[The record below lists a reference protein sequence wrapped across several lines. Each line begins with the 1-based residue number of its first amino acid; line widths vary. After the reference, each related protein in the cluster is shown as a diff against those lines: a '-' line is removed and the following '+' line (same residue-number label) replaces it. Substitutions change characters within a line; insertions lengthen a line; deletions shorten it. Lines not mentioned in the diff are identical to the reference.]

1 MDAEPLTTFIAGR
14 LPELWLRT
22 GEHLMLTGCSS
33 GAAMLIGIP
42 IGMLVFRKSWLR
54 NPAMGAIGILQT
66 IPSLAMLAF
75 LLALL
80 HRIGALPAI
89 IALTIYALL
98 PIVRNTLTGLE
109 GVSPQVMEAAKGIG
123 MTHGQQLRMVRI
135 PLAAPVI
142 VAGIR
147 TAAVVGVGIA
157 TLSAFIGAGGL
168 GQFINRGLAL
178 SNTRLILLGA
188 VPAALLALVID
199 FTIGAFE
206 WGLRPERKRGNKGP
220 VQAMIRLTA
229 RFMPILLILAGMF
242 VYFTGPYAQKRQTSS
257 APRTGTVIIGTKN
270 FTEQL
275 ILGELMAQIIEGQT
289 GLTVERRFNLG
300 GTMICHGA
308 LVNGEIDL
316 YAEYTGTG
324 LTAILK
330 EPVISDPEKALHHVR
345 KAYHERFSAR
355 WLQPFGFNNTYA
367 MTVRKNDA
375 VQRQWHTISD
385 LEDTASQLRA
395 GFTAEFAERPDGY
408 PGLSRV
414 YDLEFLE
421 VKDLDPA
428 IMYQAIANREVDLI
442 CAFATDGRIAAHD
455 LTPLKDN
462 RGFFPPYQAAPVVRQ
477 QCLTAHPEVGN
488 ALSLL
493 GGILDNAAMQRLNFE
508 VDGKKMSPAHVAG
521 GFLKAKLKTGDTHRQ
536 RPSAKWGT

>member
-1 MDAEPLTTFIAGR
+1 MDTVSLNTFISDR

-33 GAAMLIGIP
+33 GAAMLIGVP
-42 IGMLVFRKSWLR
+42 IGMLVLRKSWLR
-54 NPAMGAIGILQT
+54 SPCMGAIGILQT

-89 IALTIYALL
+89 IALTLYALL

-123 MTHGQQLRMVRI
+123 MTEDQQLRMVRI

-199 FTIGAFE
+199 FIIGAFE
-206 WGLRPERKRGNKGP
+206 WGLRPERKRAKKGS
-220 VQAMIRLTA
+220 VQAMIRSAALM
-229 RFMPILLILAGMF
+229 MPILLILTGMF
-242 VYFTGPYAQKRQTSS
+242 AYFTGPYAQNRLISS
-257 APRTGTVIIGTKN
+257 APGTGTVIIGTKN

-275 ILGELMAQIIEGQT
+275 ILGELMAQMIEAKT
-289 GLTVERRFNLG
+289 PLRVERRFNLG

-330 EPVISDPEKALHHVR
+330 APTISDPETALHQV
-345 KAYHERFSAR
+345 KKEYHERFGMR
-355 WLQPFGFNNTYA
+355 WLKPFGFNNTYA
-367 MTVRKNDA
+367 ITVRENDA
-375 VQRQWHTISD
+375 VQQQWHTISD
-385 LEDTASQLRA
+385 LKDTASQLRA

-408 PGLSRV
+408 PGLSSV

-428 IMYQAIANREVDLI
+428 IMYQAIANREVDVI
-442 CAFATDGRIAAHD
+442 CAFATDGRIATYD
-455 LTPLKDN
+455 LTPLQDDH
-462 RGFFPPYQAAPVVRQ
+462 GFFPPYQAAPVVRQ

-493 GGILDNAAMQRLNFE
+493 GGMLDNATMQRLNFE
-508 VDGKKMSPAHVAG
+508 VDGKKMSPADVAAR
-521 GFLKAKLKTGDTHRQ
+521 FLKAKLKTGDTHRQ
-536 RPSAKWGT
+536 RPPAK

>member
-1 MDAEPLTTFIAGR
+1 
-14 LPELWLRT
+14 
-22 GEHLMLTGCSS
+22 
-33 GAAMLIGIP
+33 
-42 IGMLVFRKSWLR
+42 
-54 NPAMGAIGILQT
+54 MGTIGILQT

-89 IALTIYALL
+89 IALTLYALL

-123 MTHGQQLRMVRI
+123 MTEGQQLRMVRI

-199 FTIGAFE
+199 FIIGAFE
-206 WGLRPERKRGNKGP
+206 WGLRPERKRAKKGSLQAIIVSAALIMP
-220 VQAMIRLTA
+220 V
-229 RFMPILLILAGMF
+229 LLILTGMF
-242 VYFTGPYAQKRQTSS
+242 AYFAGPYAQNRQTSS
-257 APRTGTVIIGTKN
+257 EPRTGTVIIGTKN

-275 ILGELMAQIIEGQT
+275 ILGELMAQIIEAKT
-289 GLTVERRFNLG
+289 LLRVERRFNLG

-330 EPVISDPEKALHHVR
+330 EPVISDPEKTLHHVR
-345 KAYHERFSAR
+345 KAYRERFRAR

-367 MTVRKNDA
+367 MTVRKDDA

-385 LEDTASQLRA
+385 LENTASQLRA

-414 YDLEFLE
+414 YDLVFLE
-421 VKDLDPA
+421 IKDLDPA
-428 IMYQAIANREVDLI
+428 IMYQAIANREVDVI
-442 CAFATDGRIAAHD
+442 CAFATDGRIAAHG
-455 LTPLKDN
+455 LTPLDDDL
-462 RGFFPPYQAAPVVRQ
+462 GFFPPYQAAPVVRQ
-477 QCLTAHPEVGN
+477 QCLMAHPEVGD
-488 ALSLL
+488 ALSRL
-493 GGILDNAAMQRLNFE
+493 GGILDNGTMQRLNFE
-508 VDGKKMSPAHVAG
+508 VDGKKMRPAEVARE
-521 GFLKAKLKTGDTHRQ
+521 FLKDEGLI
-536 RPSAKWGT
+536 